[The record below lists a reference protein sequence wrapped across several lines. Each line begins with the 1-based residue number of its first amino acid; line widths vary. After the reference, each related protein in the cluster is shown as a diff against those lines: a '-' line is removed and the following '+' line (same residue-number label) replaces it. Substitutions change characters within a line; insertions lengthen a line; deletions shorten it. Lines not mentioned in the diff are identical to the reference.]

1 MDLLGNQGFTPM
13 LLRFRTVVAAAMLT
27 VAAYA
32 TAVEVNGGHPDTY
45 VVRKGDTLWDIA
57 ARFLQ
62 KPWLWPEIWQA
73 NPQIANPHLIYPGD
87 VLSLAYLDRVTVSQA
102 GPRQEAP
109 IDAIPLAQVE
119 PFLKQLSVVDSVKQL
134 PYVVG
139 LEDSRLRVS
148 GGDTV
153 YVRLADAQVG
163 QRWAVVRPTV
173 RYAQPKPT
181 EDLTANGDVTP
192 GSGNLWKAYNAPNAR
207 RGVLGY
213 ELAQVAT
220 GTITQIAGGKV
231 EASTL
236 VLDKNVGGREVRA
249 GDRLV
254 PVEARPY
261 DLQFVPHVP
270 AAGVEGVDVRV
281 LAVTDMFTAGGPR
294 DVIAIS
300 AGRAQGVDN
309 GTVFSLWRPGRH
321 VAHRMK
327 YPTSSR
333 MDDSLSTGAGRVS
346 LPDEYAAHAMVF
358 RTFDNVS
365 YALVMQG
372 VKPVQVGYNALHPDA
387 K

>member
-1 MDLLGNQGFTPM
+1 M

-57 ARFLQ
+57 GRFLQ

-73 NPQIANPHLIYPGD
+73 NPQVANPHLIYPGD
-87 VLSLAYLDRVTVSQA
+87 VLSLAYLDRVTAQP

-109 IDAIPLAQVE
+109 VTGVPLAQVE
-119 PFLKQLSVVDSVKQL
+119 PFLKQLSVVDSIEQL

-139 LEDSRLRVS
+139 LEDNRLRAT
-148 GGDTV
+148 GGQTA

-192 GSGNLWKAYNAPNAR
+192 GSGNLWKAFSAPNHR

-213 ELAQVAT
+213 ELAQVGT
-220 GTITQIAGGKV
+220 GTITQVAGGKT

-236 VLDKNVGGREVRA
+236 ALDNASGGREVRA

-254 PVEARPY
+254 PVEATPY
-261 DLQFVPHVP
+261 DLQFFPHVP

-281 LAVTDMFTAGGPR
+281 LAVTDMFSTGGPR

-300 AGRAQGVDN
+300 AGRTQGVDN
-309 GTVFSLWRPGRH
+309 GTVFSLWRHGSH

-327 YPTSSR
+327 FPGSSR
-333 MDDSLSTGAGRVS
+333 MDDSISTGAGRVS

-372 VKPVQVGYNALHPDA
+372 VKPVRVGYSALHPDA

>member
-1 MDLLGNQGFTPM
+1 M

-32 TAVEVNGGHPDTY
+32 TAVEVNGGHPDAY

-57 ARFLQ
+57 GRFLQ

-87 VLSLAYLDRVTVSQA
+87 VLSLAYLDRVTAQP
-102 GPRQEAP
+102 GPRTEAP
-109 IDAIPLAQVE
+109 VTGVPLSEVE
-119 PFLKQLSVVDSVKQL
+119 PFLKQLSVVDSIDQL
-134 PYVVG
+134 PYVAG
-139 LEDSRLRVS
+139 LEDNRLRATS
-148 GGDTV
+148 GQTV

-173 RYAQPKPT
+173 RYGQPKPT

-192 GSGNLWKAYNAPNAR
+192 GSGNLWQAYNAPNHR

-213 ELAQVAT
+213 ELAQVGL
-220 GTITQIAGGKV
+220 GTLTKVAGGKT

-236 VLDKNVGGREVRA
+236 VLDANTNGREVRA

-254 PVEARPY
+254 PVEAQPY
-261 DLQFVPHVP
+261 DLQFFPHVP
-270 AAGVEGVDVRV
+270 AASLEGLDVRV
-281 LAVTDMFTAGGPR
+281 LAVTDMFNAGGPR

-300 AGRAQGVDN
+300 AGRSQGVDN
-309 GTVFSLWRPGRH
+309 GTVFSLWRQGSH

-327 YPTSSR
+327 YPNSSR
-333 MDDSLSTGAGRVS
+333 MDDSPSTGAGRVS

-372 VKPVQVGYNALHPDA
+372 VKPVKVGYSAQHPDA

>member
-1 MDLLGNQGFTPM
+1 M

-57 ARFLQ
+57 GRFLQ

-87 VLSLAYLDRVTVSQA
+87 VLSLAYLDRVTAQP
-102 GPRQEAP
+102 GPRKDAP
-109 IDAIPLAQVE
+109 VTGVPLSEVE
-119 PFLKQLSVVDSVKQL
+119 PFLKQLSVVDSIDQL

-139 LEDSRLRVS
+139 LEGNRLRATS
-148 GGDTV
+148 GQAA

-173 RYAQPKPT
+173 RYGQPKPT

-192 GSGNLWKAYNAPNAR
+192 GSGNLWKAYNAPNHR

-213 ELAQVAT
+213 ELAQVGL
-220 GTITQIAGGKV
+220 GTITQVAGGKT

-236 VLDKNVGGREVRA
+236 MLDANGDGREVRA

-254 PVEARPY
+254 PVEAQPY
-261 DLQFVPHVP
+261 DLQFFPHVP
-270 AAGVEGVDVRV
+270 AASLEGLDVRV
-281 LAVTDMFTAGGPR
+281 LAVADMFNAGGPR

-300 AGRAQGVDN
+300 AGRSQGVDN
-309 GTVFSLWRPGRH
+309 GTVFSLWRQGSH

-327 YPTSSR
+327 YPNSSR
-333 MDDSLSTGAGRVS
+333 MDDSPSTGAGRVS

-372 VKPVQVGYNALHPDA
+372 VKPVNVGYSAQHPDA

>member
-1 MDLLGNQGFTPM
+1 M

-119 PFLKQLSVVDSVKQL
+119 PFLKQLSVVDSIKQL

-181 EDLTANGDVTP
+181 EDLTANGDVIP

-236 VLDKNVGGREVRA
+236 VLDKNDGGREVRA

-254 PVEARPY
+254 PVEAKPY
-261 DLQFVPHVP
+261 DLQFIPHVP

-281 LAVTDMFTAGGPR
+281 LAVTDMFNAGGPR

-327 YPTSSR
+327 YPNSSR

>member
-1 MDLLGNQGFTPM
+1 M

-57 ARFLQ
+57 GRFLQ

-87 VLSLAYLDRVTVSQA
+87 VLSLAYLDRVTAQP
-102 GPRQEAP
+102 GPRTEAP
-109 IDAIPLAQVE
+109 VTGVPLSEVE
-119 PFLKQLSVVDSVKQL
+119 PFLKQLSVVDSIDQL
-134 PYVVG
+134 PYVAG
-139 LEDSRLRVS
+139 LEDNRLRATS
-148 GGDTV
+148 GQTV

-173 RYAQPKPT
+173 RYGQPKPT

-192 GSGNLWKAYNAPNAR
+192 GSGNLWQAYNAPNHR

-213 ELAQVAT
+213 ELAQVGL
-220 GTITQIAGGKV
+220 GTLTKVAGGKT

-236 VLDKNVGGREVRA
+236 VLDANTNGREVRA

-254 PVEARPY
+254 PVEAQPY
-261 DLQFVPHVP
+261 DLQFFPHVP
-270 AAGVEGVDVRV
+270 AASLEGLDVRV
-281 LAVTDMFTAGGPR
+281 LAVTDMFNAGGPR

-300 AGRAQGVDN
+300 AGRSRGVDN
-309 GTVFSLWRPGRH
+309 GTVFSLWRQGSH

-327 YPTSSR
+327 YPNSSR
-333 MDDSLSTGAGRVS
+333 MDDSPSTGAGRVS

-372 VKPVQVGYNALHPDA
+372 VKPVKVGYSAQHPDA

>member
-1 MDLLGNQGFTPM
+1 M

-57 ARFLQ
+57 GRFLQ

-87 VLSLAYLDRVTVSQA
+87 VLSLAYLDRVTAQP
-102 GPRQEAP
+102 GPRTEAP
-109 IDAIPLAQVE
+109 VTGVPLSEVE
-119 PFLKQLSVVDSVKQL
+119 PFLKQLSVVDSIDQL

-139 LEDSRLRVS
+139 LEGNRLRATS
-148 GGDTV
+148 GQAA

-173 RYAQPKPT
+173 RYGQPKPT

-192 GSGNLWKAYNAPNAR
+192 GSGNLWKAYNAPNHR

-213 ELAQVAT
+213 ELAQVGL
-220 GTITQIAGGKV
+220 GTITQVAGGKT

-236 VLDKNVGGREVRA
+236 MLDANGDGREVRA

-254 PVEARPY
+254 PVEAQPY
-261 DLQFVPHVP
+261 DLQFFPHVP
-270 AAGVEGVDVRV
+270 AASLEGLDVRV
-281 LAVTDMFTAGGPR
+281 LAVADMFNAGGPR

-300 AGRAQGVDN
+300 AGRSQGVDN
-309 GTVFSLWRPGRH
+309 GTVFSLWRQGSH

-327 YPTSSR
+327 YPNSSR
-333 MDDSLSTGAGRVS
+333 MDDSPSTGAGRVS

-372 VKPVQVGYNALHPDA
+372 VKPVKVGYSAQHPDA

>member
-1 MDLLGNQGFTPM
+1 M

-57 ARFLQ
+57 GRFLQ

-73 NPQIANPHLIYPGD
+73 NPQVANPHLIYPGD
-87 VLSLAYLDRVTVSQA
+87 VLSLAYLDRVTAQP

-109 IDAIPLAQVE
+109 VTGVPLAQVE
-119 PFLKQLSVVDSVKQL
+119 PFLKQLSVVGSIEQL

-139 LEDSRLRVS
+139 LEDNRLRAT
-148 GGDTV
+148 GGQTA

-192 GSGNLWKAYNAPNAR
+192 GSGNLWKAFSAPNHR

-213 ELAQVAT
+213 ELAQVGT
-220 GTITQIAGGKV
+220 GTITQVAGGKT

-236 VLDKNVGGREVRA
+236 ALDNASGGREVRA

-254 PVEARPY
+254 PVEATPY
-261 DLQFVPHVP
+261 DLQFFPHVP

-281 LAVTDMFTAGGPR
+281 LAVTDMFNAGGPR

-309 GTVFSLWRPGRH
+309 GTVFSLWRQGSH

-327 YPTSSR
+327 FPGSSR
-333 MDDSLSTGAGRVS
+333 MDDSNSTGAGRVS

-372 VKPVQVGYNALHPDA
+372 VKPVRVGYSALHPDA

>member
-1 MDLLGNQGFTPM
+1 
-13 LLRFRTVVAAAMLT
+13 MLT

-87 VLSLAYLDRVTVSQA
+87 VLSLAYLDRVTVASKP
-102 GPRQEAP
+102 GPRQDAP

-119 PFLKQLSVVDSVKQL
+119 PFLKQLSVVDSVQQL
-134 PYVVG
+134 PQVVG
-139 LEDSRLRVS
+139 LEEERLRATS
-148 GGDTV
+148 GHAV
-153 YVRLADAQVG
+153 YVRLAEAQLG

-181 EDLTANGDVTP
+181 EDLTANGEVTP
-192 GSGNLWKAYNAPNAR
+192 GSGNLWRDYSAPNAR

-213 ELAQVAT
+213 ELAQIAT
-220 GTITQIAGGKV
+220 GTITRTTSGKV
-231 EASTL
+231 QASTL
-236 VLDKNVGGREVRA
+236 VLDKSEGGREVRV

-270 AAGVEGVDVRV
+270 AASIEGVDVRV

-321 VAHRMK
+321 VADRMK

-333 MDDSLSTGAGRVS
+333 ADDALAGSVGRVV

-372 VKPVQVGYNALHPDA
+372 VKPVRVGYNALHPDA

>member
-1 MDLLGNQGFTPM
+1 M

-87 VLSLAYLDRVTVSQA
+87 VLSLAYLDRVTVAAQP

-139 LEDSRLRVS
+139 LEDNRLRVS

-236 VLDKNVGGREVRA
+236 VLDKNVGGREVRS

-254 PVEARPY
+254 PIEARPY

-333 MDDSLSTGAGRVS
+333 MDDALGTGAGRVS

-365 YALVMQG
+365 YALLMQG
-372 VKPVQVGYNALHPDA
+372 VKPVRVGYNALHPDA
-387 K
+387 R

>member
-1 MDLLGNQGFTPM
+1 M

-57 ARFLQ
+57 GRFLQ

-73 NPQIANPHLIYPGD
+73 NPQVANPHLIYPGD
-87 VLSLAYLDRVTVSQA
+87 VLSLAYLDRVTAQP

-109 IDAIPLAQVE
+109 VTGVPLAQVE
-119 PFLKQLSVVDSVKQL
+119 PFLKQLSVVDSIEQL

-139 LEDSRLRVS
+139 LEDNRLRAT
-148 GGDTV
+148 GGQTA

-192 GSGNLWKAYNAPNAR
+192 GSGNLWKAFSAPNHR

-213 ELAQVAT
+213 ELAKVGT
-220 GTITQIAGGKV
+220 GTITQVAGGKT

-236 VLDKNVGGREVRA
+236 VLDNASGGREVRA

-254 PVEARPY
+254 PVEATPY
-261 DLQFVPHVP
+261 DLQFSPHVP

-281 LAVTDMFTAGGPR
+281 LAVTDMFSTGGPR

-309 GTVFSLWRPGRH
+309 GTVFSLWRQGSH

-327 YPTSSR
+327 FPGSSR
-333 MDDSLSTGAGRVS
+333 MDDSVSTGAGRVS

-372 VKPVQVGYNALHPDA
+372 VKPVRVGYSALHPDA

>member
-1 MDLLGNQGFTPM
+1 M

-57 ARFLQ
+57 GRFLQ

-73 NPQIANPHLIYPGD
+73 NPQVANPHLIYPGD
-87 VLSLAYLDRVTVSQA
+87 VLSLAYLDRVTAQP

-109 IDAIPLAQVE
+109 VTGVPLAQVE
-119 PFLKQLSVVDSVKQL
+119 PFLKQLSVVDSIEQL
-134 PYVVG
+134 PYVAG
-139 LEDSRLRVS
+139 LEDNRLRAT
-148 GGDTV
+148 GGQTA

-192 GSGNLWKAYNAPNAR
+192 GSGNLWKAFSAPNHR

-213 ELAQVAT
+213 ELAQVGT
-220 GTITQIAGGKV
+220 GTITKVAGGKS

-236 VLDKNVGGREVRA
+236 VLDNASGGREVRA

-254 PVEARPY
+254 PVEATPY
-261 DLQFVPHVP
+261 DLQFFPHVP

-281 LAVTDMFTAGGPR
+281 LAVTDMFNAGGPR

-309 GTVFSLWRPGRH
+309 GTVFSLWRQGSH

-327 YPTSSR
+327 FPGSSR
-333 MDDSLSTGAGRVS
+333 MDDSTSTGAGRVS

-372 VKPVQVGYNALHPDA
+372 VKPVRVGYSALHPDA

>member
-1 MDLLGNQGFTPM
+1 M

-87 VLSLAYLDRVTVSQA
+87 VLSLAYLDRVTVAAQP

-119 PFLKQLSVVDSVKQL
+119 PFLKQLSVVDSIEQL
-134 PYVVG
+134 PYVAG
-139 LEDSRLRVS
+139 LEEERLRVTS
-148 GGDTV
+148 GSAV
-153 YVRLADAQVG
+153 YVRLADAQLG

-192 GSGNLWKAYNAPNAR
+192 GSGNLWRAYNAPNHR

-220 GTITQIAGGKV
+220 GTITHVAGGKV

-236 VLDKNVGGREVRA
+236 VLDKNEGGREVRA

-261 DLQFVPHVP
+261 DLQFIPHVP

-281 LAVTDMFTAGGPR
+281 LAVADMFTAGGPR

-327 YPTSSR
+327 YPNSSR

-372 VKPVQVGYNALHPDA
+372 VKPVRVGYNALHPDA
-387 K
+387 R